1 LINGINSQFF
11 KNVGKHK
18 LLNRD
23 DEAELAQIMENGDER
38 AKAYARERMIQSNLR
53 LAISIAKRYASRGC
67 DMEDLIQESNIG
79 LIRAVDRF
87 DWRRG
92 VKFSTYATW
101 WIKQSVRRLV
111 TEQSSSIRMP
121 SSANSIYYRAK
132 MMIREYTEE
141 FGVPPTDEEVASFM
155 GCSLDTYRILMNT
168 YRTPLSLDGKV
179 GSESEGESRQLKDI
193 IADEISDPADEVID
207 REKVINIIRKALSSL
222 TPREEK
228 VIRLRFGIEEDPAD
242 HNNFPI
248 TQQEIEALDSRLE
261 GGK

>member
-1 LINGINSQFF
+1 VINGINAQFF
-11 KNVGKHK
+11 KDVGKHS
-18 LLNRD
+18 LLTRE
-23 DEAELAQIMENGDER
+23 DEAMLAQQMEASDER
-38 AKAYARERMIQSNLR
+38 VRKVARERMIQSNLR
-53 LAISIAKRYASRGC
+53 LAISIAKRYSSRGC

-141 FGVPPTDEEVASFM
+141 FGYPPTDEEVADFM
-155 GCSLDTYRILMNT
+155 GCTVETYRILMNT
-168 YRTPLSLDGKV
+168 YRTPLSLESKV
-179 GSESEGESRQLKDI
+179 GSESDGDGRQLKDT
-193 IADEISDPADEVID
+193 IADEVSEHVDDSID
-207 REKVINIIRKALSSL
+207 REKVINVIRKALSSL

-228 VIRLRFGIEEDPAD
+228 VIRLRFGIDENKANHEM
-242 HNNFPI
+242 FPI
-248 TQQEIEALDSRLE
+248 TQEEIDQLE
-261 GGK
+261 IRFSEGV